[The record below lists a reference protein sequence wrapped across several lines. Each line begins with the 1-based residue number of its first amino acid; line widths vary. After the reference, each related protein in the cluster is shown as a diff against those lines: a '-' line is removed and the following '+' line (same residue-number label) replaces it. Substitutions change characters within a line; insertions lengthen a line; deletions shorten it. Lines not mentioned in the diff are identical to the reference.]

1 MFRRLGAGSG
11 ALWRPWYD
19 GGRHGD
25 RALARLRCVVVFCVS
40 IVRKLLPRGKTAR
53 EQFLPSVAWL
63 YLSNA
68 SPFFLKILCLIGQFV
83 SFVDLHSNVLRQVE
97 GNNYLTWTVMLEH

>member
-25 RALARLRCVVVFCVS
+25 RELARLRCVVVFCVS
-40 IVRKLLPRGKTAR
+40 FVRKLLPHGNTAR
-53 EQFLPSVAWL
+53 EQFLPPVASTMNTSVTT
-63 YLSNA
+63 NA
-68 SPFFLKILCLIGQFV
+68 TV
-83 SFVDLHSNVLRQVE
+83 YVDLVQALIFDIL
-97 GNNYLTWTVMLEH
+97 GCD

>member
-25 RALARLRCVVVFCVS
+25 CELARLRCVVVFCVS

-53 EQFLPSVAWL
+53 EQKLPPLARRNMHIAIESIL
-63 YLSNA
+63 LPLTYTYEIN
-68 SPFFLKILCLIGQFV
+68 PGFEMPPKFF
-83 SFVDLHSNVLRQVE
+83 
-97 GNNYLTWTVMLEH
+97 

>member
-25 RALARLRCVVVFCVS
+25 RELARLRCVVVFCVS
-40 IVRKLLPRGKTAR
+40 FVRKLLPRGNIAR
-53 EQFLPSVAWL
+53 EQFLPPVASTMNTSVTT
-63 YLSNA
+63 NA
-68 SPFFLKILCLIGQFV
+68 TV
-83 SFVDLHSNVLRQVE
+83 YVDLVQALIFDIL
-97 GNNYLTWTVMLEH
+97 GCD

>member
-25 RALARLRCVVVFCVS
+25 HELALLRCVVVFCVS
-40 IVRKLLPRGKTAR
+40 IVRRLLPRGKTAR
-53 EQFLPSVAWL
+53 EQFLPSVACH
-63 YLSNA
+63 
-68 SPFFLKILCLIGQFV
+68 I
-83 SFVDLHSNVLRQVE
+83 
-97 GNNYLTWTVMLEH
+97 LEHEPVLNPRTSPQQRS

>member
-25 RALARLRCVVVFCVS
+25 RELARLRCVVVFCVS

-53 EQFLPSVAWL
+53 EQFIPPL
-63 YLSNA
+63 A
-68 SPFFLKILCLIGQFV
+68 SYEYQKMGHKKW
-83 SFVDLHSNVLRQVE
+83 D
-97 GNNYLTWTVMLEH
+97 

>member
-11 ALWRPWYD
+11 APWRPWYD

-25 RALARLRCVVVFCVS
+25 RELARLRCVVVFCVK

-53 EQFLPSVAWL
+53 EQFLRPVAW
-63 YLSNA
+63 
-68 SPFFLKILCLIGQFV
+68 
-83 SFVDLHSNVLRQVE
+83 D
-97 GNNYLTWTVMLEH
+97 